1 MDLFLAGCQGV
12 GLALAA
18 GVFSGASGRH
28 GPIGGL
34 LLVAAMA
41 GGAAVFGLSLE
52 AEDHPVWPGVLAGAA
67 LAAFAFVVSR
77 SFTEGAR
84 SRAGASGMT
93 EALVALAG
101 LVLAGLSLLLPPV
114 SLLAFAGLLWLW
126 GSRQRRET
134 RKYEGL
140 RTLR

>member
-28 GPIGGL
+28 GAIGVL
-34 LLVAAMA
+34 LLVAAMIG
-41 GGAAVFGLSLE
+41 GGALFGLSLE
-52 AEDHPVWPGVLAGAA
+52 AEDHPLWPGAVAGAA
-67 LAAFAFVVSR
+67 VGAFAFVVTR
-77 SFTEGAR
+77 AFTEAAR
-84 SRAGASGMT
+84 SRAGAGGMT

-114 SLLAFAGLLWLW
+114 SLLALVALLWLW
-126 GSRQRRET
+126 GSRQSREA